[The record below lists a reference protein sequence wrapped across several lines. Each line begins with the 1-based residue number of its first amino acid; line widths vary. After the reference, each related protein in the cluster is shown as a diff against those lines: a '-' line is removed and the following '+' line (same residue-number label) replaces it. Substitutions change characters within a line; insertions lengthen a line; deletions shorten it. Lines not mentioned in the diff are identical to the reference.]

1 MAYAFRRRTS
11 WFVLTPPSVAFFLI
25 SIVLALL
32 AFVMHYAGVRVPIIN
47 AARVFDVLAIAYV
60 VLAAGVLFRGV

>member
-1 MAYAFRRRTS
+1 MAYAYRRRYS
-11 WFVLTPPSVAFFLI
+11 WFVLTPPSVAFFLV

-32 AFVMHYAGVRVPIIN
+32 AFFIHYAGVHVSIIN

-60 VLAAGVLFRGV
+60 VLAVGVLFWGV